1 VQLLRDKWDRT
12 WHWFEIPNNDD
23 FYYMRAQVPVLRWL
37 PVTFWLIAPLA
48 LVGLVLAVT
57 RIRVAWTLYLIV
69 ASVVAPLVL
78 FYVLGRF
85 RTALVAAALPF
96 AAYAAVPICSWISE
110 PGRRVRGAAAAAA
123 VVLLLAI
130 ATGRPLPPGVPLIR
144 PDDWMIPYVLEY
156 GDRITSAMEA
166 GDSDKAIAAF
176 TGLFA
181 YEPPPADLDPLT
193 GGEVADAFA
202 RMHDDCAELFR
213 KSGRIPQA
221 DAHAARA
228 SEFRS
233 PGRLLAR

>member
-1 VQLLRDKWDRT
+1 
-12 WHWFEIPNNDD
+12 
-23 FYYMRAQVPVLRWL
+23 MRAQVPVLRWL

-48 LVGLVLAVT
+48 LAGLALAAT
-57 RIRVAWTLYLIV
+57 RIRAAWTLYLLV
-69 ASVVAPLVL
+69 ASVVTPLVI

-85 RTALVAAALPF
+85 RAALVAAALPF
-96 AAYAAVPICSWISE
+96 AAHAAVQICIWLSE

-123 VVLLLAI
+123 VVLLLAF

-156 GDRITSAMEA
+156 GERITATMEA
-166 GDSDKAIAAF
+166 GDSDRAIAAF

-181 YEPPPADLDPLT
+181 YEPLAADLDPLT
-193 GGEVADAFA
+193 SGEVADALA
-202 RMHDDCAELFR
+202 RLHDDCAGLFR

-228 SEFRS
+228 SEFRRT
-233 PGRLLAR
+233 GRALAR